1 MLIDFGGNSS
11 SVLEEIGEVGRAMI
25 GVANKFV
32 LTSIFMWAAP
42 IAILYAFNHNLFPG
56 SNDLSPES
64 MTLWSGILAV
74 ISVNVVI
81 ALYIYSA
88 MKEPSDKHE
97 PDPKFLADAK
107 ASIKQPGQTE
117 AESSSDRAKQ
127 E

>member
-1 MLIDFGGNSS
+1 
-11 SVLEEIGEVGRAMI
+11 
-25 GVANKFV
+25 
-32 LTSIFMWAAP
+32 
-42 IAILYAFNHNLFPG
+42 
-56 SNDLSPES
+56 

-81 ALYIYSA
+81 VFYIYAA

-107 ASIKQPGQTE
+107 ASIKQSGATDVD
-117 AESSSDRAKQ
+117 SSSDRAKQ

>member
-1 MLIDFGGNSS
+1 STN
-11 SVLEEIGEVGRAMI
+11 
-25 GVANKFV
+25 
-32 LTSIFMWAAP
+32 
-42 IAILYAFNHNLFPG
+42 
-56 SNDLSPES
+56 LSPES

-81 ALYIYSA
+81 VVYIYAA

-107 ASIKQPGQTE
+107 ASIKQSGGTDVD
-117 AESSSDRAKQ
+117 SSSDRAKQ